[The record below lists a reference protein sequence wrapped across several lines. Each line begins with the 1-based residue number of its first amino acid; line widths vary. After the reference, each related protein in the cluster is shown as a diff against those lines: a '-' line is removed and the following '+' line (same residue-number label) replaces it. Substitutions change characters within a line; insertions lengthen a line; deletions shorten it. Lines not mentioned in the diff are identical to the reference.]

1 MSSSKNISSFCFYHY
16 IDNTT
21 STYKCYL
28 SQTNSL
34 SCSNIANGWNLG
46 GKFYSINPS
55 ITPKPYG
62 LQNIAIIQDKGTRNI
77 SDTAIVNSIF
87 DDKYT
92 DNNVNSTNV
101 NSTTTIITAWTTPM
115 PNTTPLYVHVI
126 QNNIF
131 LSWNKNPPPNDNT
144 TSTISIAQTPDKN
157 IVNISP
163 SNLIE
168 KIVPQI
174 FVLSSDIFGDDYQNI
189 KFQCL
194 DGIVTPYTKD
204 IPNLFYYNEPG
215 EPLPIYESII
225 NCNQKNNTEQIELAK
240 IIKNLSE
247 IDYNNNNNNN
257 TLIKNTEIP
266 HKINPIII
274 SLIISLFLL
283 CIIVLVTYT
292 LISN

>member
-34 SCSNIANGWNLG
+34 SCSNIGNGWNLG

-77 SDTAIVNSIF
+77 SDIAIVDSIF
-87 DDKYT
+87 NNKYT
-92 DNNVNSTNV
+92 DDNINT
-101 NSTTTIITAWTTPM
+101 TTTIITAWTAPM

-131 LSWNKNPPPNDNT
+131 LSWNKNPPPTDST
-144 TSTISIAQTPDKN
+144 TSSISIAQTPDKN
-157 IVNISP
+157 MINFSP
-163 SNLIE
+163 QNLIE
-168 KIVPQI
+168 KIVPQL
-174 FVLSSDIFGDDYQNI
+174 FVLSSDIFGEDYQNI

-194 DGIVTPYTKD
+194 DGIVTPYTKE

-225 NCNQKNNTEQIELAK
+225 NCNQKNNTEQIELVE

-247 IDYNNNNNNN
+247 IDYNNKLSELDYNNN
-257 TLIKNTEIP
+257 TRTKNTEIP

-274 SLIISLFLL
+274 SLIISVFFL
-283 CIIVLVTYT
+283 CIIVLVSYT
-292 LISN
+292 LIHH

>member
-1 MSSSKNISSFCFYHY
+1 MTSTKNISSFCFYHY

-28 SQTNSL
+28 SQTNTI
-34 SCSNIANGWNLG
+34 SCSNIGNGWYLG

-77 SDTAIVNSIF
+77 SDIAIVNSIF
-87 DDKYT
+87 NNKYNDDNLNT
-92 DNNVNSTNV
+92 I
-101 NSTTTIITAWTTPM
+101 TTIITAWTAPM
-115 PNTTPLYVHVI
+115 PNTTPLYVHVV

-131 LSWNKNPPPNDNT
+131 LSWNKNPPPADSTNT
-144 TSTISIAQTPDKN
+144 SISTAQSPDKN
-157 IVNISP
+157 IVNLNSQ
-163 SNLIE
+163 NLIE

-247 IDYNNNNNNN
+247 IDYNNKLNELNNIP
-257 TLIKNTEIP
+257 IKNTKIP
-266 HKINPIII
+266 YKINPIII
-274 SLIISLFLL
+274 SIIVSVFLL

-292 LISN
+292 LIHH